1 MAQPLNSAKQ
11 TVDLAAP
18 AVRGSRI
25 RREPPARVKEIPIR
39 DREERERLMVI
50 AGVVLFAC
58 ALVALLVGIASA
70 AGWSPSAY
78 DVHIE
83 LD

>member
-1 MAQPLNSAKQ
+1 MARPLQTSKQ

-25 RREPPARVKEIPIR
+25 RREPPPKVKEVPVR
-39 DREERERLMVI
+39 HREERERTMVI
-50 AGVVLFAC
+50 LGVVVFAC
-58 ALVALLVGIASA
+58 ALVAVLVGIAGA

-78 DVHIE
+78 DIHIE

>member
-1 MAQPLNSAKQ
+1 MAQPLRTAKQ

-25 RREPPARVKEIPIR
+25 RREPPPKVKEVPVR
-39 DREERERLMVI
+39 HREERERTMVI
-50 AGVVLFAC
+50 IGVVLFAC

-78 DVHIE
+78 NVHIE

>member
-11 TVDLAAP
+11 TVDLSAP
-18 AVRGSRI
+18 GSRGSRI
-25 RREPPARVKEIPIR
+25 RREPPPKVKEIPIR
-39 DREERERLMVI
+39 DREERERLVVI
-50 AGVVLFAC
+50 LGVVAFAC
-58 ALVALLVGIASA
+58 ALAALLVGIASA

>member
-1 MAQPLNSAKQ
+1 MARPLQTSKQ

-25 RREPPARVKEIPIR
+25 RRDPPLKVKEVPIR
-39 DREERERLMVI
+39 DREERERLVVI
-50 AGVVLFAC
+50 VGVVVFAC

-78 DVHIE
+78 NVYIE